1 MAVCTCQLSYGTP
14 FETTQLRTNIILNMA
29 DTKTT
34 KSIQEMSDQE
44 IQEWIDKLGT
54 IASNEVG
61 GLTIQLMEEQ
71 ERRKALQKEKEA
83 AALKIQEKIAEERK
97 ANGVVMLEHV
107 GKFYKKGNHYWRIDG
122 IILGG
127 VPRDI
132 LYQAH
137 RAPEVLNMAIGFTTL
152 AESNITLTRKE
163 FEGAEEITEKE
174 FYAEAAK
181 RREEFYKHSF
191 AEVCGNSPFWKAL
204 GLIP

>member
-1 MAVCTCQLSYGTP
+1 
-14 FETTQLRTNIILNMA
+14 MA

-61 GLTIQLMEEQ
+61 GLTIQLREEQ

-83 AALKIQEKIAEERK
+83 AALKVQEKIAEERK